1 VKLVERT
8 GAFQVVTD
16 ITHELND
23 ERTLAQAQEALLQ
36 AQKLEAMGQLT
47 GGVAHDFNN
56 LLMPILGALD
66 LLARRGLGGMREQR
80 LINGALESAERART
94 LIQRLLAFARPQPL
108 QYAPVDLGGLVRDM
122 ADLVASAVGPG
133 VALSLEVGDPVP
145 LAKVDRH
152 QLEMAILNLSV
163 NARDAMGGTGQLSIS
178 VTAEA
183 VGEGHPTGLAPGPYV
198 RICVCDTGKGMDQAT
213 RARAIEPFYST
224 KAPGQG
230 TGLGL
235 SMAHGLAS
243 QAGGTLTIDSQA
255 GEGARVA
262 IWLPQCAE
270 PFVTIAAPSGAGL
283 TELHTGLVLL
293 VDGEAHIR
301 DVTTEMLTGLG
312 FRVHEA
318 TSPETALAAIEAGL
332 KPDILITDQLMLG
345 MTGVELAH
353 AVQTRR
359 PAVRVLIISGFA
371 DVETLDPAF
380 LRLAKPFVQ
389 SELAT
394 VLGKCVLSPAAQAE

>member
-1 VKLVERT
+1 VKLGERT
-8 GAFQVVTD
+8 GAFQSVTD
-16 ITHELND
+16 VTD
-23 ERTLAQAQEALLQ
+23 ERTLAQAKEALLQ

-66 LLARRGLGGMREQR
+66 LLARRGLGGTREQR
-80 LINGALESAERART
+80 LIHGALESAERART

-108 QYAPVDLGGLVRDM
+108 QYVPIDLGGLVRDM

-133 VALSLEVGDPVP
+133 VAVSLQVGDPVP

-163 NARDAMGGTGQLSIS
+163 NARDAMGGAGQLTIS
-178 VTAEA
+178 VTAES
-183 VGEGHPTGLAPGPYV
+183 VGESHPTGLAPGPYV
-198 RICVCDTGKGMDQAT
+198 CICVCDTGKGMDQET

-243 QAGGTLTIDSQA
+243 QLGGTLTIDSQA

-270 PFVTIAAPSGAGL
+270 PVVAVAAPSRIGL

-293 VDGEAHIR
+293 VDDDAHIR

-318 TSPETALAAIEAGL
+318 ASPEAALAAVEAGL
-332 KPDILITDQLMLG
+332 EPDILITDHLMPG
-345 MTGVELAH
+345 MTGVELAY
-353 AVQTRR
+353 AVQERR
-359 PAVRVLIISGFA
+359 PFARALIISAFA
-371 DVETLDPAF
+371 NVETLDPAF
-380 LRLAKPFVQ
+380 PRLAKPFVQ

-394 VLGKCVLSPAAQAE
+394 ILGKCVLSPAAEAE